1 MKRLLLVSLLTLIV
15 VAPLT
20 LTAQTTVTKFNQDGE
35 FASFSQTSNLGSSIS
50 LSVSRNSSSG
60 AAASASISYVAF
72 SFDSNT
78 NILTTTQIV
87 GAIPAA
93 DFTGQSVQNLSLN
106 FSTSDL
112 DPTNSFSQT
121 CTIDLTNL
129 ANSTCGDGP
138 TGTISL
144 TFTQN
149 GATSTRVFALGEEI
163 TVGNF
168 TTRIHQRSDNASA
181 NVSGT
186 IFGTSVSGGGATVGI
201 NHNSSLELIKN
212 K

>member
-1 MKRLLLVSLLTLIV
+1 MKRLFLVSLLTLIV
-15 VAPLT
+15 IAPLT
-20 LTAQTTVTKFNQDGE
+20 LTAQTTVFKFSQDGE
-35 FASFSQTSNLGSSIS
+35 FASVSQSSDPTSSFS
-50 LSVSRNSSSG
+50 LSVSRNSSNG
-60 AAASASISYVAF
+60 AAASASISYVSF
-72 SFDSNT
+72 SFSADFNT
-78 NILTTTQIV
+78 LVVVQIV
-87 GAIPAA
+87 GNIPAG
-93 DFTGQSVQNLSLN
+93 DFTGQNVQNLSLN

-112 DPTNSFSQT
+112 DPTTSFSQT
-121 CTIDLTNL
+121 CTIDLTNT
-129 ANSTCGDGP
+129 ANFTCGDGP

-149 GATSTRVFALGEEI
+149 GATRTRVLALGEEI

-201 NHNSSLELIKN
+201 NHNSSLEFVRN
-212 K
+212 Q

>member
-1 MKRLLLVSLLTLIV
+1 MKRFLVITLLTLITPLV
-15 VAPLT
+15 VS
-20 LTAQTTVTKFNQDGE
+20 AQTTMFKFNQDGE
-35 FASFSQTSNLGSSIS
+35 FASLNQSSDFGSSIS
-50 LSVSRNSSSG
+50 LSVSRNFSTG
-60 AAASASISYVAF
+60 TATTASLSYVSF
-72 SFDSNT
+72 SLSADTNT
-78 NILTTTQIV
+78 LTVVQVV

-93 DFTGQSVQNLSLN
+93 DLTGQNTQNLAFN

-112 DPTNSFSQT
+112 DPATSFSQT

-129 ANSTCGDGP
+129 GNSTCGAGP

-144 TFTQN
+144 SFTQN
-149 GATSTRVFALGEEI
+149 GISRTRVLALGEEV

-168 TTRIHQRSDNASA
+168 TTRIHQRSDNSSA

-201 NHNSSLELIKN
+201 NHNTSLEFLRN
-212 K
+212 

>member
-1 MKRLLLVSLLTLIV
+1 MKRFLVINLLTLITPLV
-15 VAPLT
+15 VS
-20 LTAQTTVTKFNQDGE
+20 AQTTMFKFNQDGE
-35 FASFSQTSNLGSSIS
+35 FASLNQSSDFGSSIS
-50 LSVSRNSSSG
+50 LSVSRNFSTG
-60 AAASASISYVAF
+60 TATTASLSYVSF
-72 SFDSNT
+72 SLSADTNT
-78 NILTTTQIV
+78 LTVVQVV

-93 DFTGQSVQNLSLN
+93 DFTGQNTQNMALN

-112 DPTNSFSQT
+112 DPATSFSQT

-129 ANSTCGDGP
+129 GNSTCGDGP

-144 TFTQN
+144 SFAQN
-149 GATSTRVFALGEEI
+149 GISRTRVLALGEEV

-168 TTRIHQRSDNASA
+168 TTRIHQRSDNSSA

-201 NHNSSLELIKN
+201 NHNTSLEFVRN
-212 K
+212 